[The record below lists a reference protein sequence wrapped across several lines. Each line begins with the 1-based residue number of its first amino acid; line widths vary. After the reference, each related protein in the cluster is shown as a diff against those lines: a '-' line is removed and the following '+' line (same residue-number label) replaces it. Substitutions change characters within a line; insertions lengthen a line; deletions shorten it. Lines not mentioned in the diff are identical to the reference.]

1 MAIKNLTD
9 KQIEEWSLKEK
20 DEWWLKNVYRGDM
33 PQLNWR
39 SATTGAILG
48 MILSVTNLYI
58 AIRTGWTLGVG
69 ITSVIMSFAIFKL
82 FSALNLGEEMTIL
95 ENNAM
100 QSIATS
106 AGYMV
111 SPLMA
116 SLSGY
121 MMVTGEV
128 IPMWQVIC
136 WIIVMGVM
144 GTLFAFPLKKRA
156 INEEQMPFPE
166 GYAAG
171 VVLDNLHTSRGADGI
186 LKAKM
191 LAWSGLLAAV
201 IEFLRSDSILNK
213 IYLGFLAIPHYWD
226 DLLYKFIA
234 PKYISILGT
243 PLKDLTV
250 RMDSS
255 IVMMGTGMLMNIR
268 TTSSMLL
275 GAIVNYM
282 ILAPIMMQQG
292 IIVGGGF
299 KNISIWALW
308 GGAAMMTSSSLY
320 SFFAA
325 DSTIKSFKDFF
336 GRLTGKIKVSP
347 KEKDVLAHIE
357 LPLKYSVIGIP
368 ILTIFVAIMANQF
381 FGVEYWMAVVAVPM
395 VFLLSI
401 MAVKST
407 GLTAITPLSA
417 IAKITQV
424 IYAVLAPGDKA
435 VSLITAGIT
444 SNVSASASNLL
455 MDIKPAYMLGGK
467 PRHQALGH
475 VIGVFFGAFAVVPVF
490 YLLFNGDVSLFGTE
504 KFPMPSALVWKA
516 VADVLADGL
525 SALHPT
531 AQIAVL
537 VGAIGGVVIE
547 AINMKTKGK
556 FPISAVGFGIAFVLR
571 FVDVFS
577 MFLGSVIFWY
587 LKRSVNEGSSESFKT
602 IADNNE
608 TIGAGIIAG
617 GALVGITL
625 LLIETSA
632 L

>member
-1 MAIKNLTD
+1 MAIKQLSEQ
-9 KQIEEWSLKEK
+9 QIQDMTLEEK
-20 DEWWLKNVYRGDM
+20 DRWWLENVYRGDM
-33 PQLNWR
+33 PQLNAR
-39 SATTGAILG
+39 SAITGALLG
-48 MILSVTNLYI
+48 MILSTTNLYI

-69 ITSVIMSFAIFKL
+69 ITSVIMSFAIYKILANLKL
-82 FSALNLGEEMTIL
+82 GSEMTIL

-106 AGYMV
+106 AGYTV
-111 SPLMA
+111 SPLISSIA
-116 SLSGY
+116 GY
-121 MMVTGEV
+121 MMVTQMIV
-128 IPMWQVIC
+128 PMWQVWS
-136 WIIVMGVM
+136 WIVVLGIMGV
-144 GTLFAFPLKKRA
+144 LFAFPLKKRA

-171 VVLDNLHTSRGADGI
+171 VVLDNLHSSSGKEGMM
-186 LKAKM
+186 KAKLLM
-191 LAWSGLLAAV
+191 GSGLLAAF
-201 IEFLRSDSILNK
+201 IEFLRGDAILAK
-213 IYLGFLAIPHYWD
+213 IKLGFLAIPHYWD
-226 DLLYKFIA
+226 ELIYKFFTPAIM
-234 PKYISILGT
+234 GT
-243 PLKDLTV
+243 PLKDLTI
-250 RMDSS
+250 RMDTS

-275 GAIVNYM
+275 GSVVNYA
-282 ILAPIMMQQG
+282 ILAPIMMDLG
-292 IIVGGGF
+292 IIQGSGF

-308 GGAAMMTSSSLY
+308 GGAAMMTTSALY

-325 DSTIKSFKDFF
+325 DSTINSFKEFIS
-336 GRLTGKIKVSP
+336 RLKSAEKQVTKK
-347 KEKDVLAHIE
+347 KDVLGDIE
-357 LPLKYSVIGIP
+357 LPMKYSVIGVP
-368 ILTIFVAIMANQF
+368 ILTVITAIMTHEF
-381 FGVEYWMAVVAVPM
+381 FGVAYWLTVVAVPM

-424 IYAVLAPGDKA
+424 IYALLAPGDKG

-444 SNVSASASNLL
+444 SDVSANASNLL

-467 PRHQALGH
+467 PRHQAMGH
-475 VIGVFFGAFAVVPVF
+475 VIGIIFGSLAVVPIF
-490 YLLFNGDVSLFGTE
+490 YLLFNGDISVFGTE

-516 VADVLADGL
+516 VAEVLSEGL

-531 AQIAVL
+531 AQVAVL
-537 VGAIGGVVIE
+537 IGAVAGVVIE
-547 AINMKTKGK
+547 MINKKMKGK

-577 MFLGSVIFWY
+577 MFLGSAIFWY
-587 LKRSVNEGSSESFKT
+587 LKRKPMADRSERYNLV
-602 IADNNE
+602 AENNE

-625 LLIETSA
+625 LIIETSM
-632 L
+632 

>member
-1 MAIKNLTD
+1 MPIKQLTD
-9 KQIEEWSLKEK
+9 EQIQTWTLEQK
-20 DEWWLKNVYRGDM
+20 DQWWLDNVYRGDM
-33 PQLNWR
+33 PQLTWR
-39 SATTGAILG
+39 SAVTGAILG

-69 ITSVIMSFAIFKL
+69 ITSVIMSYAIYKVLSKFNA
-82 FSALNLGEEMTIL
+82 SSEMTIL

-106 AGYMV
+106 AGYTV
-111 SPLMA
+111 SPLVA
-116 SLSGY
+116 SLAGY
-121 MMVTGEV
+121 MMVTGVV
-128 IPMWQVIC
+128 IPKLYVYC
-136 WIIVMGVM
+136 WLVVLGTL

-156 INEEQMPFPE
+156 INDEQMPFPE

-171 VVLDNLHTSRGADGI
+171 VVLDNLHSSMGKEGMM
-186 LKAKM
+186 KAKLLM
-191 LAWSGLLAAV
+191 SSGALAAF
-201 IEFLRSDSILNK
+201 IEFLRSDVILQK
-213 IYLGFLAIPHYWD
+213 IRLGFLAIPHYWD
-226 DLLYKFIA
+226 ELVYKLFTPAIM
-234 PKYISILGT
+234 GT
-243 PLKDLTV
+243 PLKDLTI

-255 IVMMGTGMLMNIR
+255 IVMMGTGMLMNLK
-268 TTSSMLL
+268 TTSSMML
-275 GAIVNYM
+275 GALFNYA
-282 ILAPIMMQQG
+282 ILAPIMMDQG
-292 IIVGGGF
+292 VIVGGGF

-308 GGAAMMTSSSLY
+308 GGAAMMTTSALY

-325 DSTIKSFKDFF
+325 DSTINSVKAFV
-336 GRLTGKIKVSP
+336 RQLGK
-347 KEKDVLAHIE
+347 KEKVAKKKDILEHIE
-357 LPLKYSVIGIP
+357 LPLKYSIIGIP
-368 ILTIFVAIMANQF
+368 VLTVVTSVMAKNF
-381 FGVEYWMAVVAVPM
+381 FGVDYWLGFIAVPM

-424 IYAVLAPGDKA
+424 IYALLAPGDKA

-467 PRHQALGH
+467 PRHQAVGH
-475 VIGVFFGAFAVVPVF
+475 VIGIVFGAMAVVPVF
-490 YLLFNGDVSLFGTE
+490 YLLFGGDVTVFGTE

-516 VADVLADGL
+516 VAEVLADGL

-531 AQIAVL
+531 AQLAVL
-537 VGAIGGVVIE
+537 IGAVGGVVIE
-547 AINMKTKGK
+547 MINKKMKGK
-556 FPISAVGFGIAFVLR
+556 FPLSAVGFGIAFVLR

-577 MFLGSVIFWY
+577 MFLGSFLFWY
-587 LKRSVNEGSSESFKT
+587 LKSRQNKDSSESYNF

-608 TIGAGIIAG
+608 SIGAGIIAG

-625 LLIETSA
+625 LIIETSI
-632 L
+632 